1 METASSDSHRLKNA
15 LLLPA
20 LCMAVISTWLVAV
33 IFQIQMVDVAA
44 EFNIQIGTT
53 SMAASVGS
61 VTGIVV
67 CLLLAV
73 VSIRYNH
80 KLLLLLGV
88 TFSLLGGVGYYLSPT
103 FEALLLS
110 NIGIGSGMGIVN
122 AMVYSIIGNNYP
134 LEKRGR
140 AVGAIVASGTI
151 ATLICSPAVA
161 AISTFGDW
169 RTAILLLA
177 IPFALASLVAVV
189 LVVPFKAKLHVEVK
203 KESFMVGCR
212 KAFSSVGT
220 VAALLVTM
228 FMWCESNVGYY
239 SVSFFRSQFAF
250 SVSWAST
257 FTLVG
262 KLVGLI
268 GAIAAGLLI
277 NRVGRKKMGTI
288 TFLIASVLSLT
299 FMFMPTA
306 ELSSGLSILNYLF
319 AAMAIAAGGSLILEL
334 LPSYRSTVMSLNA
347 VFMNIGML
355 VSSLLAGFVLNSY
368 GFQSVGLVLGSL
380 GLVGVAVWTSLV
392 KEPCTKKIDR

>member
-1 METASSDSHRLKNA
+1 METASPEKHAIKNA

-20 LCMAVISTWLVAV
+20 LCTAIISTWLVV
-33 IFQIQMVDVAA
+33 IVFQIQMVDIAT
-44 EFNIQIGTT
+44 EFNVPIGTT

-61 VTGIVV
+61 ITGIFV

-80 KLLLLLGV
+80 KHLLLLGV
-88 TFSLLGGVGYYLSPT
+88 TLNFLGGVGYYLAPT
-103 FEALLLS
+103 FPALLLA

-122 AMVYSIIGNNYP
+122 AMVYSLIGDNYP

-151 ATLICSPAVA
+151 ATLIASPSVA
-161 AISTFGDW
+161 AISSFGDW

-177 IPFALASLVAVV
+177 IPFALVSLVAVV
-189 LVVPFKAKLHVEVK
+189 FVVPFKPRLHVEVK

-212 KAFSSVGT
+212 KAFSSVPT

-239 SVSFFRSQFAF
+239 SVSFFRSEFAF
-250 SVSWAST
+250 SVTWAST

-262 KLVGLI
+262 KLVGMI

-288 TFLIASVLSLT
+288 TFLVASVLSLT

-355 VSSLLAGFVLNSY
+355 VSSLVAGSVLNIY
-368 GFQSVGLVLGSL
+368 GFQAVGLVLGSL
-380 GLVGVAVWTSLV
+380 GLVGVVVWASLV
-392 KEPCTKKIDR
+392 KEPCAQKKA